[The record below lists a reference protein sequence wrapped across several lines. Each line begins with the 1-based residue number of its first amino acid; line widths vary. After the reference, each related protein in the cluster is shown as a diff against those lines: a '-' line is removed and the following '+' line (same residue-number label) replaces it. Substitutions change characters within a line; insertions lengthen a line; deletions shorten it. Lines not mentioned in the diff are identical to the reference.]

1 MTPDAFTPDDVV
13 GCLLFGLDRL
23 QVDDDGLTDDNDPAD
38 LQTVGALSVLV
49 YRIAATCDTPFHL
62 ALSRVSV
69 MTGALLA
76 SREFGNGATIVRKWL
91 IARAELLELRLA
103 ANG

>member
-1 MTPDAFTPDDVV
+1 MTTDFTPDDVI
-13 GCLLFGLDRL
+13 GCFLYGLDRL
-23 QVDDDGLTDDNDPAD
+23 QVDDAGLTDDNDPDD

-62 ALSRVSV
+62 ALARVAV
-69 MTGALLA
+69 LTGGLIA
-76 SREFGNGATIVRKWL
+76 SPELGSGDSIARKWL
-91 IARAELLELRLA
+91 IATAELLELRLA